1 MNDIFSKTGL
11 ESLHGFITTQTLL
24 AFDLDGTLAPIS
36 PEPDQIEV
44 PDVLQHELQMV
55 MQHLPIAIIT
65 GRSRR
70 DALRFLAFTPT
81 YLIGNHG
88 AEGLPIWKAAEAR
101 FTKLSQG
108 WKLQMLQCLE
118 TSDTGILLEDK
129 GTSLSVHYRHA
140 DNQEQTIAR
149 LREIINRLTPTPRV
163 VGGKCVL
170 NLVPQDAPNKGDALL
185 ELMTQ
190 TGREQAIFVGDD
202 VTDEDVFSLGSNSIF
217 TIRVGKNDTSQADW
231 FVAEQA
237 EVLKLLKKICAY
249 AQTC

>member
-1 MNDIFSKTGL
+1 MKDIFSTAGL
-11 ESLHGFITTQTLL
+11 EALRHFITPHTLI

-36 PEPDQIEV
+36 PDPNTIKISDQ
-44 PDVLQHELQMV
+44 LQQELRMI
-55 MQHLPIAIIT
+55 MQYLPVAIIT

-70 DALRFLAFTPT
+70 DAMRFLDFMPS

-101 FTKLSQG
+101 FKELGQT
-108 WKLQMLQCLE
+108 WKMQLLQCLE

-140 DNQEQTIAR
+140 DNQEQAIAR
-149 LREIINRLTPTPRV
+149 LREIITTLTPPPRV

-170 NLVPQDAPNKGDALL
+170 NLVPRDAPNKGDALL

-202 VTDEDVFSLGSNSIF
+202 VTDEDVFTLDSRNIF

-231 FVAEQA
+231 YVSEQA
-237 EVLKLLKKICAY
+237 GVLKLVQEMHSFL
-249 AQTC
+249 QH

>member
-1 MNDIFSKTGL
+1 MKDIFSTAGL
-11 ESLHGFITTQTLL
+11 EALRHFITPHTLI

-36 PEPDQIEV
+36 PDPNTIKISDQ
-44 PDVLQHELQMV
+44 LQQELRMI
-55 MQHLPIAIIT
+55 MQYLPVAIIT

-70 DALRFLAFTPT
+70 DAMRFLDFMPS

-101 FTKLSQG
+101 FKELGQT
-108 WKLQMLQCLE
+108 WKMQLLQCLE

-140 DNQEQTIAR
+140 DNQEQAIAG
-149 LREIINRLTPTPRV
+149 LREIITTLTPPPRV

-170 NLVPQDAPNKGDALL
+170 NLVPRDAPNKGDALL

-202 VTDEDVFSLGSNSIF
+202 VTDEDVFTLDSRNIF

-231 FVAEQA
+231 YVSEQA
-237 EVLKLLKKICAY
+237 GVLKLVQEMHSFL
-249 AQTC
+249 QH